1 MNLKRIFALVC
12 VALLSSCLLISC
24 GAGGEAPVGGD
35 AVVTD
40 ASADGDSTDEI
51 VDNVDNDHVHS
62 YSEKLLT
69 EATCSTVGR
78 KANTCSCGEVEEGSE
93 TIIPFTAHKANEA
106 TCSEAS
112 VCSECGKVLADSFEH
127 IMIDTVVTE
136 ATCTENG
143 LNRSQCYRCGIFE
156 ETVVTASHEL
166 DETKLV
172 LGEGKLGSVCVKC
185 GDIAGYTEKE
195 VCINL
200 EFEDPS
206 EASAYPDF
214 PLYYPAIE
222 MDGGSSVAHPSKDV
236 WMGYDVEK
244 LRSFSKYAISFDF
257 KLTADGLLD
266 KGESLFTFIGGVTYK
281 VQKPGTK
288 TEWNWAVKYF
298 ESDGV
303 VATVMKGFNDK
314 NSYKVEKGVWYNF
327 IGIVDNSTHEL
338 SVYINGVNI
347 GKKTLHDYNDAGF
360 GGAFCMRLYDAMP
373 VNGTS
378 DPMFDNFRISEIG

>member
-1 MNLKRIFALVC
+1 
-12 VALLSSCLLISC
+12 
-24 GAGGEAPVGGD
+24 
-35 AVVTD
+35 
-40 ASADGDSTDEI
+40 
-51 VDNVDNDHVHS
+51 
-62 YSEKLLT
+62 
-69 EATCSTVGR
+69 
-78 KANTCSCGEVEEGSE
+78 
-93 TIIPFTAHKANEA
+93 
-106 TCSEAS
+106 
-112 VCSECGKVLADSFEH
+112 
-127 IMIDTVVTE
+127 
-136 ATCTENG
+136 
-143 LNRSQCYRCGIFE
+143 
-156 ETVVTASHEL
+156 
-166 DETKLV
+166 
-172 LGEGKLGSVCVKC
+172 
-185 GDIAGYTEKE
+185 
-195 VCINL
+195 
-200 EFEDPS
+200 
-206 EASAYPDF
+206 
-214 PLYYPAIE
+214 
-222 MDGGSSVAHPSKDV
+222 
-236 WMGYDVEK
+236 MGYDVEK